1 MNQFENLKLILYD
14 YNLQNNPKILSI
26 LKQLNQV
33 TQNELNKISKED
45 PIVITVN
52 KLKIQKATFLP
63 TVLLPTIQTLV
74 TSHLIKI
81 GTILNNYTRT
91 FNSILDFDTKQYNS
105 TLYTNLNSYIESIQ
119 SLLEPTSTTPL
130 DKFPHLNDT
139 TDYSKLSGQTPT
151 NDKQRLA
158 FYLFLYYLKLN
169 YLFTNNIY
177 SISLVNTTP
186 TLIENSIITISV
198 QIENYTNL
206 SGSLECFHF
215 DFSNSKKT
223 INTIT
228 EQIKNINEIIFNQL
242 YIINKS
248 IDKILSE
255 E

>member
-14 YNLQNNPKILSI
+14 YNLQNNPKILPI
-26 LKQLNQV
+26 LKQLEQV
-33 TQNELNKISKED
+33 TKDELNKTNED
-45 PIVITVN
+45 PITITVN
-52 KLKIQKATFLP
+52 KLKTLKETFLP
-63 TVLLPTIQTLV
+63 TACLPTIQTSV
-74 TSHLIKI
+74 ANNLIKI
-81 GTILNNYTRT
+81 GTMLNNYTRT
-91 FNSILDFDTKQYNS
+91 FNSILDFDSKQYNIN
-105 TLYTNLNSYIESIQ
+105 LYTNLNEYLRLTQ
-119 SLLEPTSTTPL
+119 LLLAPISQQLNE
-130 DKFPHLNDT
+130 FPELNDT
-139 TDYSKLSGQTPT
+139 INYSKLSGQTPT
-151 NDKQRLA
+151 DDKQRLA

-177 SISLVNTTP
+177 SISLVDTTP

-206 SGSLECFHF
+206 SGSLKCFHF

-242 YIINKS
+242 CIINKS

>member
-14 YNLQNNPKILSI
+14 YNLQNNPKILPI
-26 LKQLNQV
+26 LKQLKQV
-33 TQNELNKISKED
+33 TEDELNKTNED
-45 PIVITVN
+45 PITITVN
-52 KLKIQKATFLP
+52 KLKTLKETFLP
-63 TVLLPTIQTLV
+63 TDCLPTIQTSV
-74 TSHLIKI
+74 ANNLIKI
-81 GTILNNYTRT
+81 GTMLNNYTRT
-91 FNSILDFDTKQYNS
+91 FNSILDFDLKQYNID
-105 TLYTNLNSYIESIQ
+105 LYTNLNEYLRLTQ
-119 SLLEPTSTTPL
+119 LLLAPISQQL
-130 DKFPHLNDT
+130 K
-139 TDYSKLSGQTPT
+139 KLSGQTPT
-151 NDKQRLA
+151 DDKQRLA

-177 SISLVNTTP
+177 SISLVGTTP